1 MTMQRKVIPLQRQA
15 NKRTRM
21 KTLMALA
28 LMLVMTPV
36 AAAQDAIPQLK
47 GAWKGTGK
55 ILLFGTT
62 EHLSGSPQNAVVR
75 DLEVTHTVT
84 GQDGRLIWGTTSSA
98 NTTTRSR
105 SRGRW
110 PPTTG
115 RSSAPTPTAITASR
129 SYQRTGSRNATP
141 RARRARGKPSSPPAS

>member
-1 MTMQRKVIPLQRQA
+1 
-15 NKRTRM
+15 M

-28 LMLVMTPV
+28 LMLAMTPLT
-36 AAAQDAIPQLK
+36 ADAQDAIPQLK
-47 GAWKGTGK
+47 GTWKGTGK

-98 NTTTRSR
+98 NNASKEPFAWALATDNRSIIGADTDGYYR
-105 SRGRW
+105 ITIVSADRIEKCYAQSA
-110 PPTTG
+110 TG
-115 RSSAPTPTAITASR
+115 PRQAIV
-129 SYQRTGSRNATP
+129 ATCFMMD
-141 RARRARGKPSSPPAS
+141 RVKN